1 MVRVLLTDDTDERSA
16 ALCDLLARNG
26 FTAVDITH
34 SYEALKAELDE
45 AKSKLAER
53 KLVEKAKGILMKN
66 RNLGED
72 QAYRALR
79 KLAMDNNQKLGD
91 VARQVIDV
99 SALLR

>member
-1 MVRVLLTDDTDERSA
+1 MVRVLLIDDSEARLRVLA
-16 ALCDLLARNG
+16 DLLARNE
-26 FTAVDITH
+26 FTVVDITH
-34 SYEALKAELDE
+34 SYEALKVELDV
-45 AKSKLAER
+45 AKSKLSER

-66 RNLGED
+66 RNVGED

-99 SALLR
+99 AALLG